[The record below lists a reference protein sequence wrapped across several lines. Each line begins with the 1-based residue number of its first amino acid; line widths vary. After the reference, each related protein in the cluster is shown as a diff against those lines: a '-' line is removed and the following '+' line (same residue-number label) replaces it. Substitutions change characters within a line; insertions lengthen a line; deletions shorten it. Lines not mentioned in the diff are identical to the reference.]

1 MNARHIS
8 YWLATGIFCAML
20 GFSGIGHSLRAEFLV
35 ESMTALGYP
44 VYFMTIIGV
53 FKLAGVVTLLAPG
66 LPLLKEWAYAG
77 FAFNLIGA
85 TASHVFAGDP
95 LSHAIRPAIVLGV
108 GVASYLLRPASRRLP
123 QSFGVASGGSSE
135 VGELQGGAHS

>member
-8 YWLATGIFCAML
+8 YWLTTGIFCVML
-20 GFSGIGHSLRAEFLV
+20 GFSGLGHTLRAEFLV

-44 VYFMTIIGV
+44 VYFMTIIGL
-53 FKLAGVVTLLAPG
+53 FKLAGVVTLLAPR

-85 TASHVFAGDP
+85 TASHAFAGDP
-95 LSHAIRPAIVLGV
+95 LSHAVRPAIILGV
-108 GVASYLLRPASRRLP
+108 GVASYPLRPTSRRLP
-123 QSFGVASGGSSE
+123 QSFGAAGE
-135 VGELQGGAHS
+135 VGELEAGVLS

>member
-8 YWLATGIFCAML
+8 YWLTTGIFCAML

-77 FAFNLIGA
+77 FVFNLIGA

-108 GVASYLLRPASRRLP
+108 GVASYLLRPTSRRLP
-123 QSFGVASGGSSE
+123 QSFGVESGGSSE
-135 VGELQGGAHS
+135 VGELEGGAQS